1 MVKPSSYPAIGC
13 PFFGNPHDLH
23 RSFVEVSKL
32 VSKALE
38 ERLPIAAASGDF
50 ASRSSVVRGG
60 VHSPNHNFLGDHFPF
75 PNGIG
80 LFFPTFMGI

>member
-13 PFFGNPHDLH
+13 HFFRESHDLH
-23 RSFVEVSKL
+23 RSFGEVSKL

-60 VHSPNHNFLGDHFPF
+60 PWRSPF
-75 PNGIG
+75 PKSP
-80 LFFPTFMGI
+80 FFWVIISHSQMV